1 VRAARIHAH
10 GGPDVLTVE
19 EVAEPSPGPGELL
32 VRQRASSVNHRDAWI
47 RRGHPHPAYHVDL
60 PAVLGIDV
68 CGDVVEVG
76 PGVEGFR
83 EGDRVTANPYMEC
96 GTCRECHRGRA
107 QYCTRF
113 SVYNG
118 AHAELVAVPAR
129 WAIPVDPSVPVEA
142 VACFPN
148 AYITAW
154 EMLVHKAGI
163 TPDDTVFVW
172 AGTSGLGNAGIDIAR
187 LVGTE
192 VIATARAD
200 KQEALRSLG
209 PDLAL
214 DHHADDVVARTLE
227 HTGGEGATIV
237 FEHIGQATWERSLA
251 LLASGGTI
259 VTAGATSGDEG
270 RFDVTYQFV
279 KQARILGSR
288 LGDMD
293 DALAAARQL
302 SLGRFRPLVGARL
315 GLDEIGEAHRL
326 LETGDVAG
334 KVVVTFD

>member
-10 GGPDVLTVE
+10 GGPEVLVVEDVADPE
-19 EVAEPSPGPGELL
+19 PGPGELL
-32 VRQRASSVNHRDAWI
+32 VRQRASSINHRDAWI

-60 PAVLGIDV
+60 PAILGIDV
-68 CGDVVEVG
+68 CGDVVGVG
-76 PGVEGFR
+76 PEVEEFS

-96 GTCRECHRGRA
+96 RACEECLRGRF

-113 SVYNG
+113 AVYNG
-118 AHAELVAVPAR
+118 AHAEVITVPAR
-129 WAIPVDPSVPVEA
+129 WAIPVARSVPAEA

-154 EMLVHKAGI
+154 EMLVDKAGL
-163 TPDDTVFVW
+163 TPDDVVFVW
-172 AGTSGLGNAGIDIAR
+172 AGTSGLGNAGIDIAK
-187 LVGTE
+187 LVGAT
-192 VIATARAD
+192 VIATARAE
-200 KQEALRSLG
+200 KQDALRSLG
-209 PDLAL
+209 PDLVL
-214 DHHADDVVARTLE
+214 DHHRDDVVARTLE
-227 HTGGEGATIV
+227 LTEGRGATVV

-288 LGDMD
+288 LGDMG
-293 DALAAARQL
+293 DALAAAKQL
-302 SLGRFRPLVGARL
+302 SAGRFAPLVGARL
-315 GLDEIGEAHRL
+315 ALDEIGEAHRL
-326 LETGDVAG
+326 LETGEVAG
-334 KVVVTFD
+334 KVVVAFD